1 MMKPELLESIETPA
15 VLLDRSKLIDN
26 IKKMQDLADK
36 HDVDLRPHIK
46 THKSIKIANLQI
58 EQGASGITASKVDE
72 ALVFLKAGIN
82 SITLAQPLLTPSK
95 IDRLFQAALES
106 QADVRMIMDSTEGLD
121 LIEIKADEHAY
132 ITGVFI
138 KIDVGLNRCGLKE
151 EDERIVG
158 LAKTI
163 YNHPR
168 LKFCGLLSHAGHAY
182 AAADGNGVA
191 QISENERLQMLRIK
205 DALEKE
211 NVPVPEISVG
221 STPTVLGA
229 ENFDEVTEIRPGN
242 YVFLDQNPL
251 RLGLVQPGEVSL
263 TVLATIISKNSDYFI
278 TDAGSK
284 TLTSDQGAHGIA
296 TKPGFGVGYPAE
308 NYDEQ
313 ANPLTVAKLSEE
325 HGFISREGQ
334 DLPLGSK
341 IRIIPNHSCPVAN
354 LAHNYVVINDSDYEF
369 WPVDAAGR
377 VR

>member
-205 DALEKE
+205 DAVEKE

-354 LAHNYVVINDSDYEF
+354 LAHN
-369 WPVDAAGR
+369 
-377 VR
+377 

>member
-1 MMKPELLESIETPA
+1 
-15 VLLDRSKLIDN
+15 
-26 IKKMQDLADK
+26 MQDLADK
-36 HDVDLRPHIK
+36 HHVNLRPHIK

-82 SITLAQPLLTPSK
+82 SITLAQPLLSPSK
-95 IDRLFQAALES
+95 IDRLFQAALEPK
-106 QADVRMIMDSTEGLD
+106 ADVRMIMDSAEGLD
-121 LIEIKADEHAY
+121 LIVIKAEAHSY
-132 ITGVFI
+132 IPGVFI

-151 EDERIVG
+151 EDERVVR
-158 LAKTI
+158 LAETI
-163 YNHPR
+163 HNHPC

-182 AAADGNGVA
+182 AAADANGVA
-191 QISENERLQMLRIK
+191 QIAENERRQMLRIK

-211 NVPVPEISVG
+211 NIPVAEISVG

-229 ENFDEVTEIRPGN
+229 ENFDRVTEIRPGN

-278 TDAGSK
+278 TDTGSK

-308 NYDEQ
+308 NYEEQ
-313 ANPLTVAKLSEE
+313 ENPLIVAKLSEE
-325 HGFISREGQ
+325 HGFIAREGQ

-354 LAHNYVVINDSDYEF
+354 LAHNFVVIKESDKEF
-369 WPVDAAGR
+369 WPVDAGGR